1 MSWSNIRWTLAREI
15 RDQLRDRRTMF
26 MIVVLPIL
34 LYPLLGM
41 AILQVSQL
49 AEEAPVRVLLVGRE
63 HVPEEPPLVEGHR
76 FVAGLFNPPEQ
87 ARLVELE
94 FAPEHASAAV
104 PPADPLSQA
113 GLAVQYGQY
122 DAALCFPSD
131 FRQRLDQFRQALC
144 QGASG
149 PEVPRPVFIYTTATE
164 KSQRAFARLLDVWQ
178 RWNDRFR
185 RANLAAMRLPESM
198 FAPIEP
204 ETIDVAEATGHSG
217 AAIWSKVLPVL
228 LLMWALTGAFYP
240 AVDLCAGEKER
251 GTLETLL
258 SSPAERSEIVLGKLL
273 TIMLFSSLTA
283 VLNVLSM
290 GTLGWVV
297 LSRLPGFG
305 PVPLAGAVWMAIAL
319 VPASA
324 LFSALCLGIAAFARS
339 TKEGQ
344 YYLMPLLLGTIP
356 LAVLPTVS
364 GMELNLGN
372 SLVPVMGMVLVLRA
386 ALEGNYAEALQFLPP
401 VAAVTLAGCLLAVR
415 WAVAQFNCE
424 SVLFRE
430 GERLDV
436 RLWLRH
442 LVRDRRATPTAAAAA
457 SCGIVILLARF
468 VAGVA
473 MPSPGDFPAF
483 AVTVL
488 ATQLAV
494 IAGPAV
500 LMAFLLTRSPRQT
513 LLLRWPPWL
522 APIAA
527 AVLAVALHPAVKVLQ
542 AGVFRLYPLNEVIE
556 KQMRDLDA
564 LFSPA
569 PFWAVAAILALTP
582 AICEELAFR
591 GFILSGFR
599 QGGATWRAIVISAAF
614 FGLTHSILQQS
625 LVAAVV
631 GVVIGYLAVR
641 TESIVPAMVFHF
653 VHNALAA
660 TAVPVSRYVTD
671 RWPALEWLLQPGA
684 EDGQVFRWPAVLAGG
699 LAAVAILAWFHR
711 LPRGGEKSA
720 PVNAPAA
727 SETAR

>member
-1 MSWSNIRWTLAREI
+1 MSWSNVRLTLAREI

-49 AEEAPVRVLLVGRE
+49 AEEAPTRVLIVGRE
-63 HVPEEPPLVEGHR
+63 NVPEEPPLVEGHR
-76 FVAGLFNPPEQ
+76 FVEGLFSPPER
-87 ARLVELE
+87 ARLLELA
-94 FAPEHASAAV
+94 FAPLDQPAAV
-104 PPADPLSQA
+104 AGPADPRLQA

-122 DAALCFPSD
+122 DAALYFPSD
-131 FRQRLDQFRQALC
+131 FRKRLDEFHQALRR
-144 QGASG
+144 GATG
-149 PEVPRPVFIYTTATE
+149 LEVPRPVFIYTTATE
-164 KSQRAFARLLDVWQ
+164 KSQRAFARLVDVWQ

-185 RANLAAMRLPESM
+185 RANLAALDLPESI

-273 TIMLFSSLTA
+273 TIMLFSGLTA
-283 VLNVLSM
+283 LLNVVSM

-297 LSRLPGFG
+297 LSKLPGFG
-305 PVPLAGAVWMAIAL
+305 PVPLAGAAWMAIAL

-356 LAVLPTVS
+356 LAVLPAVS

-372 SLVPVMGMVLVLRA
+372 SLIPVTGVVMILRA
-386 ALEGNYAEALQFLPP
+386 ALEGNYAEALLFLPP
-401 VAAVTLAGCLLAVR
+401 VAAVTLGACLLAIR

-430 GERLDV
+430 SERLDV

-442 LVRDRRATPTAAAAA
+442 LVRDRRPTPTAAAAA
-457 SCGIVILLARF
+457 WCGIVILLVRF
-468 VAGVA
+468 FAGVV
-473 MPSPGDFPAF
+473 MPVPGDFRGF

-488 ATQLAV
+488 ATQVAL
-494 IAGPAV
+494 IAGPAL
-500 LMAFLLTRSPRQT
+500 LMGFLLTRSPRQT

-522 APIAA
+522 APLAA
-527 AVLAVALHPAVKVLQ
+527 AALAVALHPAVKVLQ
-542 AGVFRLYPLNEVIE
+542 AGVFRLYPLGEEV
-556 KQMRDLDA
+556 QGAMRGLDA
-564 LFSPA
+564 VLSAA

-599 QGGATWRAIVISAAF
+599 QGGATWRAIVLSAIF

-625 LVAAVV
+625 LVAAAV

-653 VHNALAA
+653 VHNTLAA
-660 TAVPVSRYVTD
+660 TAVSVSRYVTD
-671 RWPALEWLLQPGA
+671 RWPALECLLRPGT

-711 LPRGGEKSA
+711 LPRT
-720 PVNAPAA
+720 
-727 SETAR
+727 SEIAQ